1 MSALL
6 TDKVAI
12 ITGASRGIG
21 AATAHTFADA
31 GARLVLAARTPDPL
45 HALAERIRAKGGQAI
60 AVPTDVGDPRQVA
73 ELVAQTMAHYG
84 RLDAAVNNA
93 GAAHP
98 MVPLAELS
106 LTDWQTCL
114 QVNLTGIFLC
124 LKHQLPALAA
134 SGGGAIVVMS
144 STAALAAKAGL
155 AGYAAANAGALALTR
170 TAALDYAAA
179 GIRVNALAPGP
190 ILTDRLAAAGE
201 QARKQVAA
209 TVPLGR
215 PGHPHEVAAAA
226 AWLCSEEASFITG
239 TTLTIDGGRLA
250 GAP

>member
-1 MSALL
+1 MTALL

-21 AATAHTFADA
+21 AATAQAFAAA

-45 HALAERIRAKGGQAI
+45 QALAECIRAEGGQAI
-60 AVPTDVGDPRQVA
+60 AVPTDVGDPGQVA
-73 ELVAQTMAHYG
+73 ELVALTMAHYG
-84 RLDAAVNNA
+84 RIDAAVNNA

-98 MVPLAELS
+98 MGPLADLS
-106 LTDWQTCL
+106 LADWQACL

-144 STAALAAKAGL
+144 STAAFAAKAGL
-155 AGYAAANAGALALTR
+155 AGYAAANAGALGLTR
-170 TAALDYAAA
+170 AAALDYAAA

-190 ILTDRLAAAGE
+190 ILTDRLAAAST
-201 QARKQVAA
+201 QARQQVADA
-209 TVPLGR
+209 VPLGR
-215 PGHPHEVAAAA
+215 PGRPEEVAAAA
-226 AWLCSEEASFITG
+226 AWLCCEESSFITG
-239 TTLTIDGGRLA
+239 ATLTIDGGRLA

>member
-60 AVPTDVGDPRQVA
+60 AVPTDVGDPQQVA

-98 MVPLAELS
+98 MSPLAELS
-106 LTDWQTCL
+106 LTHWQTCL

-124 LKHQLPALAA
+124 LKHQLPALTA

>member
-21 AATAHTFADA
+21 AATADTFAAA
-31 GARLVLAARTPDPL
+31 GARLVLAARTADPL
-45 HALAERIRAKGGQAI
+45 HALAERIRSTGSEAL
-60 AVPTDVGDPRQVA
+60 AVPTDVGDPAQVA

-93 GAAHP
+93 GGGHR
-98 MVPLAELS
+98 MGPLAELS
-106 LTDWQTCL
+106 VTDWQACL

-124 LKHQLPALAA
+124 LKYQLPALAA

-144 STAALAAKAGL
+144 STAAYAAKAGL
-155 AGYAAANAGALALTR
+155 AGYAAANAGALGLTR
-170 TAALDYAAA
+170 TAALDYAAS

-215 PGHPHEVAAAA
+215 PGHPNEVAAAA
-226 AWLCSEEASFITG
+226 AWLCSQEASFITG

-250 GAP
+250 GAL